1 MTSYLLKSSS
11 SDEND
16 QMADAY
22 CVIVVHGGGL
32 GDGGG
37 GLGGGGDGSGGG
49 GDGGGGDGCGG
60 GGDGGGGDGCGGGGD
75 GEGGGE
81 AKVSQP
87 SSQ

>member
-37 GLGGGGDGSGGG
+37 GLGGGGEGGGGLGSGGAG
-49 GDGGGGDGCGG
+49 G
-60 GGDGGGGDGCGGGGD
+60 
-75 GEGGGE
+75 GEGGGGGRASTACE
-81 AKVSQP
+81 STQGAAVSA
-87 SSQ
+87 